1 MAEFELTTGRD
12 RYRGNTGDDVYQG
25 GAGTLS
31 RADRITDFGGDDVL
45 IAGLANNLSG
55 PETPSIRGIETLFIN
70 GQGGDLSLRR
80 ISGAEAI
87 YADQTSLVL
96 EDATLGVA
104 YGARGVQSGTVTID
118 FRSDLGGAS
127 DTLELISEDAN
138 VTFKAQTDAQNNAV
152 ERIELEAAGTERDQE
167 QVDISAFTSLEELA
181 ITGENALTLNATS
194 PELTLIDAEENT
206 GGVEYTTLNSA
217 SQDITVRGSQG
228 DDVFTTGSG
237 DDTLFGNEGDDSLN
251 GGSGSDSLDGGMG
264 ADTLEGSGGADE
276 LRGQEGD
283 DLLVGGNGNDLLYG
297 ASGDDVL
304 RGGGGNDLLSGASGD
319 DRLLGG
325 GGDDTLEGQAGEN
338 RLVGGG
344 GADEFRFTDG
354 TDEVADFVAGTDSL
368 VFSDGTTLSTQQD
381 FIDLQDA
388 APDAFQNVGPDSVTL
403 AIGGATVSVLEFDTD
418 FLG

>member
-1 MAEFELTTGRD
+1 MAEFELSGERD
-12 RYRGNTGDDVYQG
+12 RLRGTSGDDVFTG

-31 RADRITDFGGDDVL
+31 RADYILGGAGDDVL

-55 PETPSIRGIETLFIN
+55 AETPTIRGVETLYIDA
-70 GQGGDLSLRR
+70 QGGDLSLRR
-80 ISGAEAI
+80 ITGAEAI

-96 EDATLGVA
+96 EDARLGVA
-104 YGARGVQSGTVTID
+104 YGARGVESGTVTID
-118 FRSDLGGAS
+118 FRADLSGDD
-127 DTLELISEDAN
+127 DTLSLISEDAN
-138 VTFKAQTDAQNNAV
+138 VTFKARTDAQNNAI
-152 ERIELEAAGTERDQE
+152 EAIELEAAGSERDQE
-167 QVDISAFTSLEELA
+167 QVDISAFTSLEELT
-181 ITGENALTLNATS
+181 ITGENALTLSASS

-206 GGVEYTTLNSA
+206 GGVEFTALNSA

-228 DDVFTTGSG
+228 DDVFTTGTG
-237 DDTLFGNEGDDSLN
+237 NDTLFGNEGDDSLN
-251 GGSGSDSLDGGMG
+251 GGSGSDSLDGGEG
-264 ADTLEGSGGADE
+264 ADTLQGSGGADE

-354 TDEVADFVAGTDSL
+354 TDEVADFVAGTDTL
-368 VFSDGTTLSTQQD
+368 VFSDGTSLSTQQD
-381 FIDLQDA
+381 FIDLRDA
-388 APDAFQNVGPDSVTL
+388 SPELFQNVGPDSITL
-403 AIGGATVSVLEFDTD
+403 AIGGATVSILKFDTD